1 MIDPLRLRQ
10 ILFNLIGNAIKFT
23 EQGQVSIAA
32 TLAGAPAEP
41 VLHLI
46 IADTGAGIAP
56 DKLPRLFTPFYR
68 AHTQGHIPGSGLGL
82 NIARILCQLMGGEIN
97 VHSRVG
103 EGTRL
108 AISLPLTLA
117 EHAPLPAR
125 AAIPTSLTPPARL
138 RILVVDDNHA
148 NQTLLRQQLKH
159 LGHDVSVRANGLE
172 ALRALT
178 SHPFDLVITDC
189 QMPVMDGFELTRNL
203 RARGH
208 ELPVWGFT
216 AHAQP
221 RERELCLAAGM
232 NDCLFKPIGL
242 ARLRAALATL
252 AHRP

>member
-1 MIDPLRLRQ
+1 M
-10 ILFNLIGNAIKFT
+10 
-23 EQGQVSIAA
+23 
-32 TLAGAPAEP
+32 
-41 VLHLI
+41 
-46 IADTGAGIAP
+46 P
-56 DKLPRLFTPFYR
+56 DD
-68 AHTQGHIPGSGLGL
+68 
-82 NIARILCQLMGGEIN
+82 GGEIG

-108 AISLPLTLA
+108 EIRLLLTLA
-117 EHAPLPAR
+117 EHDPLPA
-125 AAIPTSLTPPARL
+125 PALVPALPQAPSTRL

-159 LGHDVSVRANGLE
+159 LGHDVSVRSNGLE
-172 ALRALT
+172 ALRAVA
-178 SHPFDLVITDC
+178 SHSFDLVITDC

-242 ARLRAALATL
+242 ARLRAALAGL
-252 AHRP
+252 EPSP